1 MDKQPAECPQWVESG
16 HCACQ
21 RQFNMATDLQD
32 ALRQLQGASPAAPS
46 ADAAALIQRLES
58 RYGVRLP
65 QDFRWYLTR
74 SSGFD
79 GWEDY
84 GGIGWY
90 PIQRIKS
97 LPEVAGDE
105 LAGATSEVA
114 EEAEQYLIFADFLD
128 WCGYGYALCCS
139 DGARRGHVAMVHPAP
154 GRFICRTFTTFVQL
168 AAADSNRLHSPVG
181 DHYVDI
187 P

>member
-1 MDKQPAECPQWVESG
+1 MGGKRTWSVPRRAVMFTELR
-16 HCACQ
+16 H
-21 RQFNMATDLQD
+21 
-32 ALRQLQGASPAAPS
+32 ALRQLQGTSPAAPS
-46 ADAAALIQRLES
+46 ADAAALVQDLES
-58 RYGVRLP
+58 RYPVRLP
-65 QDFRWYLTR
+65 EDFRWYLTEN
-74 SSGFD
+74 SGWD
-79 GWEDY
+79 DY
-84 GGIGWY
+84 AGIGWY
-90 PIQRIKS
+90 SIDRIKS

-105 LAGATSEVA
+105 LTGGNSEVS
-114 EEAEQYLIFADFLD
+114 EEAEQYLVFADFLD

-139 DGARRGHVAMVHPAP
+139 EGPRRGHVVIVYPPP